1 MWGNTNITITHFSP
15 GENRTFQR
23 HSTQY
28 FNGGSLLWRLI
39 PCEVEGERPIWMG
52 EQGKVLGRHGQCQ
65 LPCVLTWKCLFLFTG
80 VLVLIM
86 YGRFGWFLEISC
98 NLLDVSIEK
107 LCNCAQVA
115 RSKYWHKQI
124 EFSWSVISTCTICTW
139 FVHCHCY
146 CRDVSII
153 IVYKW
158 RRVRWMWLS
167 FEMK

>member
-1 MWGNTNITITHFSP
+1 MVMVMVMVMVMMVMMVMVMVNTLWGWGWTTHLN
-15 GENRTFQR
+15 GWARR
-23 HSTQY
+23 GLGSTRSMSAALCTDLKM
-28 FNGGSLLWRLI
+28 FRLI
-39 PCEVEGERPIWMG
+39 FV
-52 EQGKVLGRHGQCQ
+52 H
-65 LPCVLTWKCLFLFTG
+65 LFWN
-80 VLVLIM
+80 M
-86 YGRFGWFLEISC
+86 YGWFGWFLEISC

-107 LCNCAQVA
+107 LCNCVQVA

-146 CRDVSII
+146 CRNVSII

-158 RRVRWMWLS
+158 RRDQWMWLS